1 MLVVGVSF
9 APRHSSGVVVRDSVV
24 FERMLTLLRLLK
36 SSQCQC
42 LRSVTVAPRNLS
54 INVDLA
60 FLVRLQKYLLDMQAH
75 FRDLRFPEASSDWL
89 PPDVAELCKSL
100 DEASASPEGRQKFFF
115 GGLTIMPCNIKLSV
129 APARALTSAQAAL
142 EGEVAAALHLAVRK
156 GDVKLGDIKIALLG
170 VRVGHTNST
179 PLAVVRGVFKSI
191 VVDALLRLDGA
202 KLNFAGVS
210 LRNHTSTSSQL
221 STHLGAHYFASL
233 RQNLPAL
240 VGSLSAFGNPL
251 GLVRGLGDGVRYV
264 VRRALGGEVSR

>member
-1 MLVVGVSF
+1 
-9 APRHSSGVVVRDSVV
+9 
-24 FERMLTLLRLLK
+24 
-36 SSQCQC
+36 
-42 LRSVTVAPRNLS
+42 VTVAPRNLS
-54 INVDLA
+54 IKVDLA
-60 FLVRLQKYLLDMQAH
+60 FLVRLQKYILDLQGH
-75 FRDLRFPEASSDWL
+75 FHQPAVQHAASNWSS
-89 PPDVAELCKSL
+89 PDISVLYNALE
-100 DEASASPEGRQKFFF
+100 EASASAVGRQKFFF

-142 EGEVAAALHLAVRK
+142 EGDVAAAIHQAVRK
-156 GDVKLGDIKIALLG
+156 GDVKFGDSRSALLG

-210 LRNHTSTSSQL
+210 LLNHISTSSQL

-240 VGSLSAFGNPL
+240 VGSLSVFGNPL
-251 GLVRGLGDGVRYV
+251 GLVRGLGDGVR
-264 VRRALGGEVSR
+264 

>member
-1 MLVVGVSF
+1 MKRVERVSGSEWLCAVVEGKQFF
-9 APRHSSGVVVRDSVV
+9 AFDRGSPHLHG
-24 FERMLTLLRLLK
+24 
-36 SSQCQC
+36 
-42 LRSVTVAPRNLS
+42 
-54 INVDLA
+54 
-60 FLVRLQKYLLDMQAH
+60 
-75 FRDLRFPEASSDWL
+75 FRE
-89 PPDVAELCKSL
+89 
-100 DEASASPEGRQKFFF
+100 
-115 GGLTIMPCNIKLSV
+115 
-129 APARALTSAQAAL
+129 AL
-142 EGEVAAALHLAVRK
+142 EGELAAAIHLAVRK
-156 GDVKLGDIKIALLG
+156 GDVKLGDSKIALLG

-240 VGSLSAFGNPL
+240 LGSLSAFGNPL

-264 VRRALGGEVSR
+264 VRRSVWRVP